1 MMQLQETFKALEMKG
16 EELVLIDQRL
26 LPTCEQDF
34 ICRSCEDV
42 FHAIRDMVVR
52 GAPAIGG
59 VAGYGVWFAARQA
72 RGDMDIFDR
81 LCAHLVDARPTAVNL
96 EWAVRRVSAVAK
108 VTSMDLDAIRREAD
122 RIVEEDIAMNHRI
135 GEIGSRIVPP
145 GATILTH
152 CNTGA
157 LATCG
162 WGTALG
168 VIKTAYGQG
177 KVAHVYAD
185 ETRPRLQGARLT
197 AWELVKAGIPAT
209 LIPDS
214 AAATLIRDGRIDCV
228 ILGADRITADGD
240 VANKL
245 GTFALSVICRR
256 YGVPF
261 YSAAPTTTIDFDTPH
276 GSMIPIEERDGSEVT
291 HIGDVRV
298 APEGIGVYNPSFDV
312 TPHENI
318 TGIITE
324 CGILEEP
331 YDVAIA
337 DLRKRLG
344 R

>member
-1 MMQLQETFKALEMKG
+1 MY
-16 EELVLIDQRL
+16 I
-26 LPTCEQDF
+26 TC
-34 ICRSCEDV
+34 RTSEDV
-42 FHAIRDMVVR
+42 FYAIREMVVR

-59 VAGYGVWFAARQA
+59 VAGYGVLFAAREA
-72 RGDMDIFDR
+72 RGDSNRFDEI
-81 LCAHLVDARPTAVNL
+81 CAHLVDARPTAVNL
-96 EWAVRRVSAVAK
+96 EWAVKRVAAVAK
-108 VTSMDLDAIRREAD
+108 ASSMDLDAIRSEAD
-122 RIVEEDIAMNHRI
+122 AIVAEDIAMNHRI
-135 GEIGSRIVPP
+135 GEIGSQVVRP

-177 KVAHVYAD
+177 RVAHVYAD

-197 AWELVKAGIPAT
+197 AWELVRAGIPAT

-245 GTFALSVICRR
+245 GTFALSVVCRR

-261 YSAAPTTTIDFDTPH
+261 YSAAPTTTIDFDTPD
-276 GSMIPIEERDGSEVT
+276 GSMIPIEERDGGEVT
-291 HIGDVRV
+291 HVGETQV
-298 APEGIGVYNPSFDV
+298 APDGIDVYNPSFDV

-324 CGILEEP
+324 CGILREP

-337 DLRKRLG
+337 ELRKSLG

>member
-1 MMQLQETFKALEMKG
+1 M
-16 EELVLIDQRL
+16 
-26 LPTCEQDF
+26 P
-34 ICRSCEDV
+34 
-42 FHAIRDMVVR
+42 
-52 GAPAIGG
+52 
-59 VAGYGVWFAARQA
+59 GVWFAARQA
-72 RGDMDIFDR
+72 RGDMDLFDR

-108 VTSMDLDAIRREAD
+108 ATSMDLDAIRREAD
-122 RIVEEDIAMNHRI
+122 RIVEEDIEMNHRI

-228 ILGADRITADGD
+228 ILGAD
-240 VANKL
+240 
-245 GTFALSVICRR
+245 
-256 YGVPF
+256 
-261 YSAAPTTTIDFDTPH
+261 
-276 GSMIPIEERDGSEVT
+276 GSEVT

-324 CGILEEP
+324 CGILREP

>member
-16 EELVLIDQRL
+16 DKLVLIDQRL

-34 ICRSCEDV
+34 ICRSSEDV

-59 VAGYGVWFAARQA
+59 VAGYGVWFAAREA
-72 RGDMDIFDR
+72 HGDMDLFDR
-81 LCAHLVDARPTAVNL
+81 LCTHLVDARPTAVNL
-96 EWAVRRVSAVAK
+96 EWAVRRVSEVARA
-108 VTSMDLDAIRREAD
+108 TSMDLDAIRREAD

-291 HIGDVRV
+291 HIGAVRV

-331 YDVAIA
+331 YDIAIA

>member
-1 MMQLQETFKALEMKG
+1 MELHEDFKALEMKEDG
-16 EELVLIDQRL
+16 LVLIDQRL
-26 LPTCEQDF
+26 LPTRLEY
-34 ICRSCEDV
+34 ITCRTSEDV
-42 FHAIRDMVVR
+42 FYAIREMVVR

-59 VAGYGVWFAARQA
+59 VAGYGVLFAAREA
-72 RGDMDIFDR
+72 RGDSKRFEEI
-81 LCAHLVDARPTAVNL
+81 CAHLVDARPTAVNL
-96 EWAVRRVSAVAK
+96 EWAVKRVAAVAK
-108 VTSMDLDAIRREAD
+108 ASSMDPDAIRSEAD
-122 RIVEEDIAMNHRI
+122 AIVAEDIAMNHRI
-135 GEIGSRIVPP
+135 GEIGSQVVRP

-177 KVAHVYAD
+177 RVAHVYAD

-197 AWELVKAGIPAT
+197 AWELVRAGIPAT

-245 GTFALSVICRR
+245 GTFALSVVCRR

-261 YSAAPTTTIDFDTPH
+261 YSAAPTTTIDFDTPD
-276 GSMIPIEERDGSEVT
+276 GSMIPIEERDEGEVT
-291 HIGDVRV
+291 HVGETQV
-298 APEGIGVYNPSFDV
+298 APDGIDVYNPSFDV

-324 CGILEEP
+324 CGILREP

-337 DLRKRLG
+337 ELRKSLG